1 MSTSWL
7 SAEEQRAWRSLQLM
21 QMQLATVL
29 CQRLTPF
36 ELTLQDYFLLSHLSE
51 HDGQMRIVELARDLG
66 LEKSRASHQIS
77 RLCARGLLEKQRC
90 DDDRRGYFA
99 VLTSSGRRLVQ
110 KVAPHH
116 VRDVREHFIA
126 HTSSGELSSLAK
138 MASRVINHLEQEN
151 F

>member
-1 MSTSWL
+1 MEAPWL
-7 SAEEQRAWRSLQLM
+7 TTEEQNAWRSLQLM

-29 CQRLTPF
+29 NQGLASF

-51 HDGQMRIVELARDLG
+51 HGDQMRIVELARDLG

-77 RLCARGLLEKQRC
+77 RLCARGLLEKKRC

-99 VLTSSGRRLVQ
+99 VLTPSGRRLVQ

-116 VRDVREHFIA
+116 VRDVREQFVD
-126 HTSSGELSSLAK
+126 HTSASELASLSK
-138 MASRVINHLEQEN
+138 MATRVIRHLGQAEI
-151 F
+151 